1 MNLTHPSSIPTHLI
15 HQTRGVSFFNDYTWC
30 KEIPKILSWNFKVLL
45 RKKRGLWAVLL
56 FVSGAFLL
64 LHKCLEP
71 QILLGK
77 AGVILSHTLTR
88 QNNKKKICKVLQ
100 LSNYKRVVWV
110 SHNMGKKI
118 KHCFKIVPFLVSLIY
133 KFSWFIN
140 ITV

>member
-1 MNLTHPSSIPTHLI
+1 MNLTHPSSILTHLI

-30 KEIPKILSWNFKVLL
+30 KEFPKILSWNFKVLL
-45 RKKRGLWAVLL
+45 RKECGLWAVLL
-56 FVSGAFLL
+56 SVSGAFIL

-71 QILLGK
+71 QMLLGK
-77 AGVILSHTLTR
+77 AGVILSHTLNR
-88 QNNKKKICKVLQ
+88 QNNKKICMVLQ
-100 LSNYKRVVWV
+100 RSNCKRVVWV